1 LSIVEKYSTTV
12 TIIVQLRVSTLEERF
27 ACQWS
32 AQ

>member
-1 LSIVEKYSTTV
+1 LSIVEKYSTT
-12 TIIVQLRVSTLEERF
+12 IVQLRVSTLEERF